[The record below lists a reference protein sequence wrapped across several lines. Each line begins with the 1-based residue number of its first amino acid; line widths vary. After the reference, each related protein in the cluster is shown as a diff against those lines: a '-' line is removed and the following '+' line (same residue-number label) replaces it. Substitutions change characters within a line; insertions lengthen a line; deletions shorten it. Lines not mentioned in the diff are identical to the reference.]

1 MKRMQIRHTYGDDDG
16 ADDDTSEANALQ
28 VTVAAIADGSAPAV
42 PEGEEVPAPAGSEI
56 AIGGKACKWCR
67 STSHVRK
74 SHKDCPFNPKN
85 QAENQ

>member
-1 MKRMQIRHTYGDDDG
+1 MQIRHSYGDDDG
-16 ADDDTSEANALQ
+16 GDDDTCEANALQ

-42 PEGEEVPAPAGSEI
+42 PVGGEVPAPAGSEI
-56 AIGGKACKWCR
+56 AIGGKACKLCG

-85 QAENQ
+85 QVEN